1 MAFAFPVVLVGLLGA
16 CASEEST
23 AATEISFLVPTSEQS
38 VNFAGKA
45 IEAFEKENPTIKV
58 RVDTQPA
65 GAEGDNLTKTKLSI
79 GEMSDVFNYNTG
91 SLLQALNPDQ
101 NLVNLADQKWV
112 SHTEEDF
119 LVTVRTEEGA
129 AAYDENVEK
138 QAQQLGIEG

>member
-1 MAFAFPVVLVGLLGA
+1 M
-16 CASEEST
+16 SEEST

-101 NLVNLADQKWV
+101 NLVNLADQEWV